1 MALRACGH
9 GARVAFV
16 HFIKTGEQYGESVS
30 AKSVAGL
37 ELESFGLGCVGTP
50 SDTRER
56 SEHARAAASALASAR
71 EKARSD
77 LYDMLILD
85 EVNVALALDLI
96 PVDEVLSL
104 LDERP
109 RRLHVVL
116 TGRGAAEE
124 IVARADLVTEM
135 KLVKHPYYD
144 GHPPVEGIEY

>member
-16 HFIKTGEQYGESVS
+16 HFIKTGDPYGESVS

-37 ELESFGLGCVGTP
+37 ELESFGLGCVGAP
-50 SDTRER
+50 GDTRER
-56 SEHARAAASALASAR
+56 REHAEAAASALATAR

-85 EVNVALALDLI
+85 EVNVAVALGLI
-96 PVDEVLSL
+96 PLDGVLSL
-104 LDERP
+104 LDEKP

-116 TGRGAAEE
+116 TGRDAAQE
-124 IVARADLVTEM
+124 IITRADLVTEM
-135 KLVKHPYYD
+135 KLVKHPYYE
-144 GHPPVEGIEY
+144 GHPPVKGIEY